1 MDVWLILSP
10 CSIALEAILG
20 MGAEKCH
27 IVEAHL
33 HGLAMGA

>member
-1 MDVWLILSP
+1 
-10 CSIALEAILG
+10 

-33 HGLAMGA
+33 HGLAMGALKSLLNPVKISIFAEA

>member
-1 MDVWLILSP
+1 MKYN
-10 CSIALEAILG
+10 EAILG

-27 IVEAHL
+27 IVEARL